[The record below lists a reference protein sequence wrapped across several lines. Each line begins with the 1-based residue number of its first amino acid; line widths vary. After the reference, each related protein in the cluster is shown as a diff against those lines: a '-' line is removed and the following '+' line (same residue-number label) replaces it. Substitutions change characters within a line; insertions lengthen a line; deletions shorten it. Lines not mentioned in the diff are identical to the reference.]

1 MRICSLPCIRGHRSS
16 TCNHSNRTLIR
27 VRNRGRPAS
36 NDKRVAI
43 QPKNQDN
50 VIILPERPSQQSSPS
65 PTPLFT
71 NTDKNNSIATCGSS
85 SSTICTSSANII
97 ATTNTLTGAK
107 VEKRDTKKNKK
118 SCCCGPK
125 KEAKKKAILAATSN
139 NTSSTV
145 SSDSAL
151 FSGSNNDDNKSLY
164 DSYVNSSS
172 SGCCGGNNSNAK
184 KSKREVITIQG
195 IVNQHYVEV
204 NKNGT
209 RILSEEELKRE
220 QQNKV
225 YSFISENPGN
235 NDTSY
240 PATKYKR
247 KSIDSTALANEIPL
261 LEQPLGG
268 TETLV
273 TKLESPQ
280 PEAFSSIS
288 PSNFSNSPYKYTSST
303 FCCCGTD
310 DCDCENCDGCK
321 IAKDL
326 ESNGGTDYVM
336 WSQDNYQKTTGS
348 RTSYLDTAFSENE
361 QTNTNVD
368 QANCESKKPQD
379 LPVFVNSFVED
390 FKSDSKKDNPGSD
403 ISKKSSSCCFKK
415 EQDLQ
420 NSGNLQSCDSQNV
433 DLYMLNQVSDPIFSP
448 DNDSLVYENTKL
460 SLRQEQVSVKPP
472 NFILPMDMNVDEEM
486 NDILSASKTDTVGN
500 TNNNNTTNTNF
511 NMPANN
517 IDIKNFNMNDY
528 NDISD
533 IISFLETQRDSL
545 DGFIPSPP
553 LEMSFAPSCVLP
565 GQCHC
570 GDDCQ
575 CPGCSTHGDRKETVS
590 YLYENESHRFKPS
603 RDLYTKNKSKIS
615 NSDTTSSHFNSNL
628 DATVSMPLSMPL
640 NDSIMDTAVSMDN
653 DVFSI
658 GINNIAK
665 ELNLGD
671 MNAQKTGLNTTRHNS
686 HSEMSG
692 INFLK
697 HEKLPKPKS
706 ETKREPL
713 DQTIFNNQIPGID
726 NYQQTQSYSQEQQS
740 CIPENTFVF
749 DYLNEW
755 DNGNSNFRSS
765 SHDPPIPYKQNK
777 KDIEKSPT
785 QYQHANSHH
794 EKTGSCNNNI
804 ATGNDNQ
811 VPDPAVQNYL
821 HTAISTLQSLLQH
834 QQSQQQP
841 THSKFSS
848 NSSPN
853 NMSCLPPSVSHSQLD
868 PSLHTSPHS
877 RQPSNASE
885 INTASVLSV
894 VELLKKQLLIE
905 TKPSSPI
912 PFPDAVSGC
921 LPTTGAQSSCCA
933 PRIKSESPTMDIC
946 QDPFSVHMVP
956 ATSSSALHNVS
967 LASLGSGVLGPYGGN
982 SQGIVNENV
991 HNSKN
996 DHSGNGSGN
1005 GLISLNSFLSYS

>member
-1 MRICSLPCIRGHRSS
+1 M
-16 TCNHSNRTLIR
+16 IR

-65 PTPLFT
+65 PTPLST

-85 SSTICTSSANII
+85 SSTICTSSAKII
-97 ATTNTLTGAK
+97 TTTNTLTGAK

-139 NTSSTV
+139 NTSSTI
-145 SSDSAL
+145 SSDSVL
-151 FSGSNNDDNKSLY
+151 FSSSNNDDNKSLH
-164 DSYVNSSS
+164 DSYVNNSS

-220 QQNKV
+220 QKNKV

-240 PATKYKR
+240 PAAKYKR
-247 KSIDSTALANEIPL
+247 KSIDDTALANEIPL
-261 LEQPLGG
+261 LEQSLVS
-268 TETLV
+268 TEALV

-280 PEAFSSIS
+280 PEASSSIS

-321 IAKDL
+321 IVKDL

-336 WSQDNYQKTTGS
+336 WLQDNYQKTTGS
-348 RTSYLDTAFSENE
+348 RTSYLDTIFCENK
-361 QTNTNVD
+361 QTNTSVD
-368 QANCESKKPQD
+368 QTNCESKKPQD

-390 FKSDSKKDNPGSD
+390 FKSDYKKEDSSSD
-403 ISKKSSSCCFKK
+403 ISKKSQSCCSKK
-415 EQDLQ
+415 EKIIQ

-448 DNDSLVYENTKL
+448 DNDSLVYENNNLADENTKL

-472 NFILPMDMNVDEEM
+472 NFILPMDMNVDEEI
-486 NDILSASKTDTVGN
+486 DDVLSVSKTDTVAN

-511 NMPANN
+511 SIPANN
-517 IDIKNFNMNDY
+517 IDIKNFNLNDY

-575 CPGCSTHGDRKETVS
+575 CPGCSTHGDRKEMVS
-590 YLYENESHRFKPS
+590 YLYENESHRFKPP
-603 RDLYTKNKSKIS
+603 RDFYPKNKSKIT
-615 NSDTTSSHFNSNL
+615 NSDTTNSHFNSNL
-628 DATVSMPLSMPL
+628 DETVSMPSSIPL
-640 NDSIMDTAVSMDN
+640 NDSIMNTAVSMDN

-665 ELNLGD
+665 ELNLD
-671 MNAQKTGLNTTRHNS
+671 VMSAQATGLSATRHNS
-686 HSEMSG
+686 HSEMNG
-692 INFLK
+692 INFLEQ
-697 HEKLPKPKS
+697 EKLPKPKS

-713 DQTIFNNQIPGID
+713 DQIIFNNQIPGID
-726 NYQQTQSYSQEQQS
+726 HYRQTQSYNQEQQS

-765 SHDPPIPYKQNK
+765 SHEQPIQYKQNK
-777 KDIEKSPT
+777 KNVEKLPT
-785 QYQHANSHH
+785 QYQHTNPHH

-804 ATGNDNQ
+804 ATGSDNQ
-811 VPDPAVQNYL
+811 VPDPTVQNYL

-841 THSKFSS
+841 TNSKFSS
-848 NSSPN
+848 NSLPN
-853 NMSCLPPSVSHSQLD
+853 SMSCLPPSVSHSQLD
-868 PSLHTSPHS
+868 PSLQTSPHR

-885 INTASVLSV
+885 INAASVLSV
-894 VELLKKQLLIE
+894 VELLKKQLLLE
-905 TKPSSPI
+905 NKSSSPTPI
-912 PFPDAVSGC
+912 LFPDAVSGC
-921 LPTTGAQSSCCA
+921 QPNAAAQSSCCA
-933 PRIKSESPTMDIC
+933 PRIKSESPTMDIR
-946 QDPFSVHMVP
+946 QDPFSVHVTP
-956 ATSSSALHNVS
+956 VTSSVLLDVVP
-967 LASLGSGVLGPYGGN
+967 ASLGTGVLGPYGGN
-982 SQGIVNENV
+982 SQGIVNENI